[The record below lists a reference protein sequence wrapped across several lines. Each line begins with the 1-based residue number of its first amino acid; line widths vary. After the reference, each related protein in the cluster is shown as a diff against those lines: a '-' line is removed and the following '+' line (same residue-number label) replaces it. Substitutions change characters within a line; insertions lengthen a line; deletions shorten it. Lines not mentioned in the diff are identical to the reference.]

1 MAIFKVT
8 KDGVSKTITQESSQ
22 YTYKPDGKTKFY
34 DVQRIVYYHN
44 HRIAPIFVNLND
56 KRYLMPSWTEVHSS
70 TEFNDVIWNKPDVKE
85 EIKEVKTFYSSSNPN
100 IKYKTT
106 KITSLKGEVRFGCNC
121 PGRWRAKNGECK
133 HIKEMKSY

>member
-1 MAIFKVT
+1 
-8 KDGVSKTITQESSQ
+8 
-22 YTYKPDGKTKFY
+22 
-34 DVQRIVYYHN
+34 
-44 HRIAPIFVNLND
+44 
-56 KRYLMPSWTEVHSS
+56 MPSWTEVHPS

-85 EIKEVKTFYSSSNPN
+85 EIKEVKISHSSSNPN

-106 KITSLKGEVRFGCNC
+106 KITSSTGEMRFGCNC